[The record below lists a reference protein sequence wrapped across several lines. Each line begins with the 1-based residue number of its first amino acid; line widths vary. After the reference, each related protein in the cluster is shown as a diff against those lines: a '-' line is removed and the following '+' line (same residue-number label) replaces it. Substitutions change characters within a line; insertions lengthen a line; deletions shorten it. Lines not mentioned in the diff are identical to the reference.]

1 MWKVY
6 GRDKA
11 RDTLARKCVCHQ
23 GHEQD
28 HDGGVGAAVG
38 MRRPSQRN
46 RTNRHLISQ
55 IPCLRLFI
63 RRMSPLKF
71 SRLRRRSTLGIHD
84 HRCYTTPFHFPM
96 TVVKYSPQT
105 MNRLLKAIL
114 RNLFSRNVQI
124 PIRENP
130 FSLSFFFFFF
140 IRKDSPLLRLPLWYE
155 RRIFP
160 IEIMRLHITYPA
172 ISYHLIDYKSK
183 FKREENSF
191 TPGNN

>member
-130 FSLSFFFFFF
+130 FSLSFF
-140 IRKDSPLLRLPLWYE
+140 Y
-155 RRIFP
+155 
-160 IEIMRLHITYPA
+160 
-172 ISYHLIDYKSK
+172 SK
-183 FKREENSF
+183 RF
-191 TPGNN
+191 TPFTSTALVRKKNISDRDHAFAYNLSGHFLSSYRL